1 MKFFIVFYLTLL
13 TIKGAAQQTPFEK
26 SDGKRSATYQEVI
39 SFYQILSARSQFMQY
54 RSEGETDAGYPLSL
68 LLISGDR
75 IFDPAKWHQN
85 GKVVILIM
93 NGIHPGEPDGID
105 ASMMLARN
113 IADRTSSL
121 PANVAIAIIPIYNI
135 GGALNRNSF
144 SRVNQNGPEA
154 YGFRGNAQNLDLNR
168 DFIKCDSRNARSFAT
183 IFHLLNP
190 HVMVDTHVSDG
201 ADYQHTISLITTQ
214 YDKLG
219 KPLSIFLKNEFE
231 PALFKGMKAKGWDL
245 VPYLNVDNADPANG
259 FSQFYDAPRYSSGYA
274 ALFNTISFMP
284 ETHML
289 KPFKDRVNATYDM
302 LNTFIEKAA
311 QFGDRIT
318 KLKKQ
323 ADEQTKEL
331 KYHSLSWKPD
341 TTTFSNIL
349 FKGYQATTRP
359 SELTNTPVLFFNHEK
374 PFTKPIKFFDHYI
387 PVKKILP
394 PAAYIIPQ
402 GWWKVIDP
410 MKLNK
415 INMSRLEKD
424 SVIHVTSYKIGSYSS
439 LPTPYESHHKN
450 FSIKVISD
458 KQEINFRKGDYIIPV
473 NQPGNK
479 YIIETLE
486 PESEDGFFT
495 WNFFDAILQQKE
507 YFSEY
512 RWDSMASR
520 YYDKHIEIK
529 DEFNGKMGADSSF
542 RQAPAMQLDFIYRK
556 SPHFEKEYMKYP
568 VYRIER

>member
-1 MKFFIVFYLTLL
+1 
-13 TIKGAAQQTPFEK
+13 
-26 SDGKRSATYQEVI
+26 
-39 SFYQILSARSQFMQY
+39 MQY
-54 RSEGETDAGYPLSL
+54 RSEGETDAGYPLPL
-68 LLISGDR
+68 MLISGDR

-113 IADRTSSL
+113 IADRISSP

-135 GGALNRNSF
+135 GGALNRKSF
-144 SRVNQNGPEA
+144 SRVNQNGPEE

-183 IFHLLNP
+183 IFHGLNP
-190 HVMVDTHVSDG
+190 HILVDTHVSDG

-214 YDKLG
+214 YNKLG

-245 VPYLNVDNADPANG
+245 VPYVNVDNADPANG
-259 FSQFYDAPRYSSGYA
+259 FSQFYDEPRYSSGYA

-289 KPFKDRVNATYDM
+289 KPFKDRVKATYDM
-302 LNTFIEKAA
+302 LNIFIEKAA

-331 KYHSLSWKPD
+331 KYHPLSWKPG

-349 FKGYQATTRP
+349 FKGYQATTRS

-374 PFTKPIKFFDHYI
+374 PFTTPIKFFDHYI
-387 PVKKILP
+387 PIKEIVP

-402 GWWKVIDP
+402 GWWKVIDL

-424 SVIHVTSYKIGSYSS
+424 SVINVTSI
-439 LPTPYESHHKN
+439 
-450 FSIKVISD
+450 
-458 KQEINFRKGDYIIPV
+458 
-473 NQPGNK
+473 
-479 YIIETLE
+479 
-486 PESEDGFFT
+486 
-495 WNFFDAILQQKE
+495 
-507 YFSEY
+507 
-512 RWDSMASR
+512 
-520 YYDKHIEIK
+520 
-529 DEFNGKMGADSSF
+529 
-542 RQAPAMQLDFIYRK
+542 
-556 SPHFEKEYMKYP
+556 
-568 VYRIER
+568 